1 MADIKYSISDLIDDP
16 SKKIKVVILQG
27 QLDESN
33 VDAFAPNIYEMI
45 NSMEPS
51 TSVIF
56 DMQNLSYM
64 NSKSIG
70 YISDFYNQITAKSG
84 KIIIAKA
91 PSNVKDIL
99 NVVGLDQMI
108 PLTQTMEEAKLM
120 A

>member
-1 MADIKYSISDLIDDP
+1 MAEIKYSISDLIDDP

-33 VDAFAPNIYEMI
+33 VDGFAPKIYEMI
-45 NSMEPS
+45 ANMEPQ

-56 DMQNLSYM
+56 DFQGLTYL

-70 YISDFYNQITAKSG
+70 YIADFYNQITAKEG

-91 PSNVKDIL
+91 ANNIKDIL
-99 NVVGLDQMI
+99 NVVGMDQMI

>member
-1 MADIKYSISDLIDDP
+1 MADIKYSISDLVDDP
-16 SKKIKVVILQG
+16 SKSIKVVILAG

-33 VDAFAPNIYEMI
+33 VDQFAPKMYEMI
-45 NSMEPS
+45 QAMAEK

-56 DMQNLSYM
+56 DFQQLTYL

-70 YISDFYNQITAKSG
+70 YFADFYNQITAKGG

-91 PSNVKDIL
+91 PSNIKDIL
-99 NVVGLDQMI
+99 NVVGMDQMI
-108 PLTQTMEEAKLM
+108 SMTQTMEEAKLM